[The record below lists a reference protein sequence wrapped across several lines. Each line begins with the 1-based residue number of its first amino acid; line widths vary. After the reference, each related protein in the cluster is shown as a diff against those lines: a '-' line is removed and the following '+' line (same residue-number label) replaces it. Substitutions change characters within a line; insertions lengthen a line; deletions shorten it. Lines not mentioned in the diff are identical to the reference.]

1 MTTSSRAA
9 PSKPA
14 DARLARFLPPAHPCL
29 AANDNG
35 ADPQGDALLRAALRL
50 FADHGLGAG
59 HRAQTAA
66 EAAFFT
72 GDRERYRWWLAVTRT
87 LDRKLAV
94 ELAGRMGSDRFGSR
108 TQPAG

>member
-1 MTTSSRAA
+1 MSSSSRAA
-9 PSKPA
+9 PSAKA
-14 DARLARFLPPAHPCL
+14 AARFVLLTPAAQP
-29 AANDNG
+29 AEAVNDNG

-59 HRAQTAA
+59 HRAQTEA
-66 EAAFFT
+66 EAAFFS

-94 ELAGRMGSDRFGSR
+94 ELAGRMGSACFGSR
-108 TQPAG
+108 SLPAG